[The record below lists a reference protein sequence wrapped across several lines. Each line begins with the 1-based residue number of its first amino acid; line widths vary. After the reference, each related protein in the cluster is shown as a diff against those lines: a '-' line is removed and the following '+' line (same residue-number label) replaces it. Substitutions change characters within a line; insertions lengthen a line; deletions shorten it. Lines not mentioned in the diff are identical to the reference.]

1 MPKHPGDAHWGA
13 HGSPRKFH
21 GSSTEV
27 PRKFHGSFWDFG
39 WHCQWNV
46 GRTIFFVVFH
56 IFLNFFGILCLSHL
70 FGWNHSMV
78 DVFATFS
85 GFIMLLMHFIL
96 GNTFCS
102 SFGSRDLSQ
111 SSNSNSEH
119 GWGTSLENCWR
130 GSRKQAVAP
139 YSRSRKQAS
148 KQGYLGSHQ
157 QASKQAGIPF
167 SSSSRQATK
176 QAVHYLWCVYRYL
189 FWLCWKCF
197 GVILEP
203 LGAVWGGRGVRGLLD
218 QACSWTRLGRF
229 ATWSI
234 LDYMRS
240 HYENKSGG
248 LLVCCSQVIIFQLFV

>member
-1 MPKHPGDAHWGA
+1 MFLQLLVVLLCCWCILFLA
-13 HGSPRKFH
+13 
-21 GSSTEV
+21 
-27 PRKFHGSFWDFG
+27 
-39 WHCQWNV
+39 
-46 GRTIFFVVFH
+46 ILFV
-56 IFLNFFGILCLSHL
+56 
-70 FGWNHSMV
+70 
-78 DVFATFS
+78 
-85 GFIMLLMHFIL
+85 
-96 GNTFCS
+96 S

-189 FWLCWKCF
+189 FWLCWKYF

-203 LGAVWGGRGVRGLLD
+203 LGAVWGGRVVRGLLD
-218 QACSWTRLGRF
+218 QACSWTRLGCF